1 MRLTSKIICLIG
13 CVLVPTISFA
23 KGEQA
28 NHNAACYNQKINCQT
43 NKHSAQKSVS
53 PPVQK
58 HKVVTQ
64 KHKVVTQKH
73 KAVTKHQKQLT
84 KKKPT
89 VFRSGPHIVTS
100 KRLNIRAQPTTNS
113 PIVGALRHGM
123 KITVIKQHGAW
134 REIVFNKQH
143 VWVYA
148 AYLKAIQ

>member
-28 NHNAACYNQKINCQT
+28 NHNAACYDQKINCQT

-53 PPVQK
+53 PPV
-58 HKVVTQ
+58 Q

-123 KITVIKQHGAW
+123 KITVIRQHGAW

>member
-1 MRLTSKIICLIG
+1 MRLTNKIICLIG

-64 KHKVVTQKH
+64 KHK
-73 KAVTKHQKQLT
+73 AVTKHQKQLT
-84 KKKPT
+84 KNKPT

-123 KITVIKQHGAW
+123 KITVIRQHGAW

>member
-58 HKVVTQ
+58 HK
-64 KHKVVTQKH
+64 
-73 KAVTKHQKQLT
+73 AVTKHQKQLT

-123 KITVIKQHGAW
+123 KITVIRQHGAW

>member
-64 KHKVVTQKH
+64 KHK
-73 KAVTKHQKQLT
+73 AVTKHQKQLT

-123 KITVIKQHGAW
+123 KITVIRQHGAW

>member
-28 NHNAACYNQKINCQT
+28 NHNATCYNQKINCQT

-64 KHKVVTQKH
+64 KHK
-73 KAVTKHQKQLT
+73 AVTKHQKQLA

-123 KITVIKQHGAW
+123 KITVIRQHGAW

>member
-64 KHKVVTQKH
+64 KHK
-73 KAVTKHQKQLT
+73 AVTKHQKQLT
-84 KKKPT
+84 KNKPT

-123 KITVIKQHGAW
+123 KITVIRQHGAW
-134 REIVFNKQH
+134 REIVFKKQH

>member
-58 HKVVTQ
+58 HK
-64 KHKVVTQKH
+64 
-73 KAVTKHQKQLT
+73 AVTKHQKQLT
-84 KKKPT
+84 KNKPT

-123 KITVIKQHGAW
+123 KITVIRQHGAW

>member
-64 KHKVVTQKH
+64 KHK
-73 KAVTKHQKQLT
+73 AVTKHQKQLT

-123 KITVIKQHGAW
+123 KITVIRQHGAW

-148 AYLKAIQ
+148 AYLKDIQ